1 MATTAILW
9 HRACSILKIGQSKRA
24 AGWPDAL
31 NIEQLSTLH
40 YPSDAS
46 MAEALLSLM
55 AADIEAGSL
64 PACGFEHVP
73 GDEDYRQLIARFGAT
88 SQGPAIRSRDI
99 PMVSRDAYRDW
110 PARPDLP
117 EDSPLHGWIAA
128 TPAPEAQRE
137 ATNGKQPPARQILP
151 RKPTKRNH
159 AWTEVILAT
168 IDAFEAEH
176 GFSPTAR
183 EAWARL
189 ANTRPDGWNYVYR
202 QDRNDCLMAG
212 EKLPLDQATFEQRF
226 RRLFQAKRSR

>member
-1 MATTAILW
+1 MQTAILW

-40 YPSDAS
+40 YPGDAS
-46 MAEALLSLM
+46 MAEALLSLIT
-55 AADIEAGSL
+55 AEIEAGSL
-64 PACGFEHVP
+64 PACGFEHIP

-117 EDSPLHGWIAA
+117 EDSPLHGWIEA

-137 ATNGKQPPARQILP
+137 ATNAEQDPAPDDWRNDAELLKSDKQARAIAETIKAKGFNPLAIPDGKKGPIEALCTLEYPELFTA
-151 RKPTKRNH
+151 
-159 AWTEVILAT
+159 AT
-168 IDAFEAEH
+168 AFE
-176 GFSPTAR
+176 TAWKR
-183 EAWARL
+183 GL
-189 ANTRPDGWNYVYR
+189 K
-202 QDRNDCLMAG
+202 AG
-212 EKLPLDQATFEQRF
+212 HWRMQSHASY
-226 RRLFQAKRSR
+226 AKRGKD